1 MRTKWVLIGYGIL
14 YLAVALSFLP
24 MDRLL
29 SPQIEDAWE
38 IFPGVIFGLM
48 TVISIGLLEV
58 VNVLAGPLARGV
70 GMRPLVAQESLL
82 ALVCIAVAAFC
93 ALGLLRKNLTPGR
106 QGTYTF
112 LLLLALTVVV
122 MVRFTMHSWAHFA

>member
-24 MDRLL
+24 LERVV
-29 SPQIEDAWE
+29 SPQIEDVWE
-38 IFPGVIFGLM
+38 IFPGALFGLM
-48 TVISIGLLEV
+48 TVISIGLLEGMTL
-58 VNVLAGPLARGV
+58 LAGPLARGI
-70 GMRPLVAQESLL
+70 GMRQMYAEEGLL
-82 ALVCIAVAAFC
+82 ALICIGVAVFSAAR
-93 ALGLLRKNLTPGR
+93 LMRKDLPPGR

-112 LLLLALTVVV
+112 FLLLALSVIA